1 MEIEGNCVYKT
12 PWKGHTNW
20 NEMQTSDK
28 VVAA

>member
-1 MEIEGNCVYKT
+1 MEMERNYVYKT
-12 PWKGHTNW
+12 PGKGHTNW